1 MSNSI
6 PLIKSRV
13 VFKYHALGVILIVS
27 YLLISLRLETFWD
40 ILPVIS
46 TAGLCFIVAG
56 IVFRLRRPDWVQNFS
71 FIKNQRQQLIFDLS
85 PYLFTGV
92 VVILIGTYLLN
103 HPVIF
108 IGKAVV
114 AILAIGFYMAVGIS
128 LEVEHQYIK
137 NYHGSEVP
145 KNVTQVFPAGRRF
158 RYFQSV
164 LLAINLL
171 IFGLAWL
178 SYYLQAD
185 RHDFVG
191 LVFLS
196 MVITTL
202 SFYMLNLFN
211 RNFMHSVGEQVKI
224 LSSIEEGRFDTLVPT
239 SSNDEMALLA
249 TYHNVM
255 IERLRDRER
264 LYRTLEKSVGANIM
278 KKLLNTDEQI
288 LKQGQTYN
296 VAILFCDLRGFTSLG
311 ESASAEEIILF
322 LNVYFSDISSVI
334 SEHNGIINKFMGD
347 AVLAIF
353 GLESDGNPVEDAV
366 NASLA
371 IIQHSTDFYMPNA
384 AHPETGIGIDFGS
397 VIGGTIGSE
406 ERYEYTIIG
415 DAVNKA
421 NRLESLSKRLGY
433 SIILSQNAH
442 KWLSNDMRKNFDSLG
457 SHKVR
462 GGNEALTIYGSGK
475 NQKTKIDPTERT
487 VDGNR

>member
-1 MSNSI
+1 MSNHT
-6 PLIKSRV
+6 PLIKKSV
-13 VFKYHALGVILIVS
+13 VFKYHALGLVLIVT
-27 YLLISLRLETFWD
+27 YLLISLRIEAFWD

-46 TAGLCFIVAG
+46 TAGLCFIAAG
-56 IVFRLRRPDWVQNFS
+56 IVFRLHRPAWINDSS
-71 FIKNQRQQLIFDLS
+71 FIKNQLQQLTFDLS
-85 PYLFTGV
+85 PYLFTALV
-92 VVILIGTYLLN
+92 ATLISFYLLH

-128 LEVEHQYIK
+128 LEVEHEHIK
-137 NYHGSEVP
+137 NFRGGQTP

-158 RYFQSV
+158 RYFQ
-164 LLAINLL
+164 LTILAVNLL
-171 IFGLAWL
+171 IFALATL
-178 SYYLQAD
+178 SYSLQAD
-185 RHDFVG
+185 QRDFIG
-191 LVFLS
+191 LIFLGT
-196 MVITTL
+196 VVTIL
-202 SFYMLNLFN
+202 SFYLLSLYN
-211 RNFMHSVGEQVKI
+211 RNFMHVIGEQVKV
-224 LSSIEEGRFDTLVPT
+224 LSNIEEGRFDILVPT

-278 KKLLNTDEQI
+278 NKLLNTDEKT

-371 IIQHSTDFYMPNA
+371 IIKHSTDFYMPNA
-384 AHPETGIGIDFGS
+384 THPETGIGIDFGS

-442 KWLSNDMRKNFDSLG
+442 KWLSNDLRKYFESLG
-457 SHKVR
+457 THKVR
-462 GGNEALTIYGSGK
+462 GGNEPLTIYGSGK
-475 NQKTKIDPTERT
+475 NQKARNEPNEPDRA
-487 VDGNR
+487 

>member
-1 MSNSI
+1 M
-6 PLIKSRV
+6 
-13 VFKYHALGVILIVS
+13 ILIVS

-40 ILPVIS
+40 ILPVII

-56 IVFRLRRPDWVQNFS
+56 IVFRLRRPDWIPDFS

-92 VVILIGTYLLN
+92 VVILIGAYLLN

-128 LEVEHQYIK
+128 LEVEHDYIK
-137 NYHGSEVP
+137 NYHGSQVP

-158 RYFQSV
+158 RYFQLV

-171 IFGLAWL
+171 LFGLAWL
-178 SYYLQAD
+178 GYYLQAD
-185 RHDFVG
+185 QHDFAE

-196 MVITTL
+196 MVVTTL
-202 SFYMLNLFN
+202 SFYLLNLFN
-211 RNFMHSVGEQVKI
+211 RNFMHVVGEQVKI
-224 LSSIEEGRFDTLVPT
+224 LSSIEDGRFDTLIPT

-278 KKLLNTDEQI
+278 NKLLNTDEQI

-406 ERYEYTIIG
+406 DRYEYTIIG

-475 NQKTKIDPTERT
+475 NEKAKTDSTERT
-487 VDGNR
+487 VSGKE